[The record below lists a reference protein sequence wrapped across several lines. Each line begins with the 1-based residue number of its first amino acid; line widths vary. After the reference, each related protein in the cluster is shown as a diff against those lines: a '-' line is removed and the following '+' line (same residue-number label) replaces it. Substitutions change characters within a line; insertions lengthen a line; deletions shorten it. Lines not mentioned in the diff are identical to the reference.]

1 MLIELCSPLPTT
13 CCQRRRGKCVIK
25 RHDVSPENFHTVFKT
40 LVAIT
45 RTSHCLTDISLL
57 EGFTQIQ
64 YRHISEFCFVA
75 PREGW
80 GGYLSF
86 FFPPGRSTVWCHLA
100 SLLVGPD
107 SAADA
112 SETCEYLQRVTLGV
126 QNVWLGHMSDA
137 SS

>member
-86 FFPPGRSTVWCHLA
+86 FFSTWAFNCVVPSGVTSCWPRFGCGCLGDVRILAASNSRRSECLA
-100 SLLVGPD
+100 GTY
-107 SAADA
+107 
-112 SETCEYLQRVTLGV
+112 E
-126 QNVWLGHMSDA
+126 
-137 SS
+137 